1 LKTSVRCIR
10 QRTEDKTSCYSYK
23 TSIKVFLSSFPHHTG
38 SVSNPLSD
46 DSGWSRERLQ
56 RRNIR
61 LTETCVSVSLVWSR
75 RGAKVIRMFPTDLYS
90 WTQSVVFFTAVNNK
104 VHDFGQ

>member
-10 QRTEDKTSCYSYK
+10 QRTGDRTSCYSCT

-46 DSGWSRERLQ
+46 DSGWGRQRLQ
-56 RRNIR
+56 RR
-61 LTETCVSVSLVWSR
+61 
-75 RGAKVIRMFPTDLYS
+75 
-90 WTQSVVFFTAVNNK
+90 
-104 VHDFGQ
+104 